1 MAIKIR
7 KMISERW
14 NPGGGGGDGD
24 GGSGSGSGAMRS
36 KEERVA
42 GKGMAGRRR
51 DALLWPVAVTQ
62 QAWPYPALFVCTK
75 QPVRTTPTR
84 YGSITGAHLLSTIRL
99 HPPQSPLSIYF
110 ASTAKDQAKL
120 AFTVLIS

>member
-1 MAIKIR
+1 M
-7 KMISERW
+7 MES
-14 NPGGGGGDGD
+14 GGGGGDGD
-24 GGSGSGSGAMRS
+24 GGGGSGGGWSGEMRS

-75 QPVRTTPTR
+75 QPVRSTPTR
-84 YGSITGAHLLSTIRL
+84 YGSIAGPTSLSTIRL
-99 HPPQSPLSIYF
+99 HPPQSALSIYF
-110 ASTAKDQAKL
+110 ARQPSSGSSKVGICNLD
-120 AFTVLIS
+120 FIV